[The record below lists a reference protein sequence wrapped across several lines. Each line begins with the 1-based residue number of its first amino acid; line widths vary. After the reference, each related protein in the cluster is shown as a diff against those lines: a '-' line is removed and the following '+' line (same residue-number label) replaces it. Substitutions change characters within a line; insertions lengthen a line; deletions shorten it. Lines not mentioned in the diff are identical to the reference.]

1 MTQEQYD
8 WLVIDSKDKHSCLFF
23 ADESIPLHQIGL
35 FIPSR
40 AFTLPQLKAYL
51 TGFGLIEADIV
62 LIPIH
67 KHPRNAP
74 FGGYVVM
81 IPLPKP

>member
-8 WLVIDSKDKHSCLFF
+8 WLVTDSKDKHSCLCF
-23 ADESIPLHQIGL
+23 ADELIHRHQIGL

-40 AFTLPQLKAYL
+40 TLTLPQLKAYL

-62 LIPIH
+62 LTPIH

-81 IPLPKP
+81 IPQSGP